1 MSDACSDACGM
12 WRGESKLGDARPLI
26 SRLFASAW
34 ALLGFLLPSMATRS
48 SAQMSTTLLWQGP
61 EQTRGHARPALL
73 AASGPLS
80 SAPLELP
87 L

>member
-1 MSDACSDACGM
+1 MNDACSDACDM

-26 SRLFASAW
+26 SRLFASVW

-48 SAQMSTTLLWQGP
+48 SAQVSTMRLWQGP
-61 EQTRGHARPALL
+61 EQTRGHPRPALL
-73 AASGPLS
+73 AASDALS
-80 SAPLELP
+80 SVPLELP